1 MNLRELAKKEPS
13 VRNLMSWML
22 LTDKEYLRDIERGL
36 PFFTADELQKIEKSE
51 EYRQGLTFEDIN
63 GMLSEKGMILKLATF
78 KKYINLKLIPTS
90 TGRKARGKGSAGL
103 YPPGVIRTI
112 NFIKYVLYANID
124 SFETVVGRFET
135 TALEV
140 IENSFELGDLSIAD
154 FLAETENKFGEDP
167 PTAIKRCVHEL
178 NEQEVITKEYMEE
191 VTKTADAVDALIRKA
206 ESSCNNLLNLLGE
219 IPVTGPLGLAMVLK
233 GSVETK

>member
-1 MNLRELAKKEPS
+1 MNLKELAEKEPG

-22 LTDKEYLRDIERGL
+22 LTDKEYLKDIEKGL
-36 PFFTADELQKIEKSE
+36 PFFTADELQKLEKSE

-63 GMLSEKGMILKLATF
+63 GMLSEKGMILKLPTF

-90 TGRKARGKGSAGL
+90 TGRRARGKGSAGL

-154 FLAETENKFGEDP
+154 FLAETKSKFGEDP
-167 PTAIKRCVHEL
+167 PTAIKQCVHEL
-178 NEQEVITKEYMEE
+178 HEQEVITKEDMEE
-191 VTKTADAVDALIRKA
+191 VTKTADAVNALIRDT
-206 ESSCNNLLNLLGE
+206 ESSFRNLLDLLDQ
-219 IPVTGPLGLAMVLK
+219 IKVSGPLGLAMVLK
-233 GSVETK
+233 TSAEAK